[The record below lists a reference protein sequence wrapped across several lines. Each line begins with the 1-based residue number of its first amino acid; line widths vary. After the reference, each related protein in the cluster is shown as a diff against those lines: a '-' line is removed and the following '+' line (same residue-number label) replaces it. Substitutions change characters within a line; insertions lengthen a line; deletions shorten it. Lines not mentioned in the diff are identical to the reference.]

1 MVSSNAIISEMTKK
15 VRKVHPQEWLLRH
28 NVERKVRNKLPP
40 LPGSTTPRRRVKHTA
55 SEILNQSAGV
65 VFVALFVM
73 FCVTIFVTILSFVL
87 WYVLEQFGET
97 VLDIVSNLLNF
108 RNAIWDVVLT
118 YLLEDWIPPVAS
130 KMFID
135 ALRNIS
141 VSLGTYNGS
150 ATP

>member
-1 MVSSNAIISEMTKK
+1 
-15 VRKVHPQEWLLRH
+15 
-28 NVERKVRNKLPP
+28 
-40 LPGSTTPRRRVKHTA
+40 
-55 SEILNQSAGV
+55 
-65 VFVALFVM
+65 M

-130 KMFID
+130 KMFMD

-141 VSLGTYNGS
+141 VSLRAYNGS